1 MCPKEKTSEVTANHA
16 GCIHKMSKAN
26 KIYNHALNLSR
37 RKAFLFFQKMGLHL
51 TPNHF
56 YIPIPDTRKLK
67 MDLWKEPSDL
77 NGIDINEEEQIKL
90 LAMFSSKFKDEYEK
104 IPRDKTSIPHQYY
117 LNNGAF
123 ESVDAEILYC
133 MIRHF
138 KPRKVFEIG
147 SGYST
152 LLAAQAV
159 LKNEEEGYDNCELI
173 AFEPYPNDTL
183 KSGFHGLSKLVTAK
197 IQDVPSS
204 RFNELNEN
212 DILFIDS
219 SHVLMIG
226 SDVQY
231 EYLNIMPKLK
241 KGVLVHIHDIF
252 LPAEYPKEWILED
265 FRFWNEQ
272 YLLQAFLIYNQAFE
286 VLWMGN
292 YMNLMHS
299 NELEA
304 AFSSYKKGKISPGSF
319 WMRKKI

>member
-1 MCPKEKTSEVTANHA
+1 
-16 GCIHKMSKAN
+16 
-26 KIYNHALNLSR
+26 
-37 RKAFLFFQKMGLHL
+37 
-51 TPNHF
+51 
-56 YIPIPDTRKLK
+56 
-67 MDLWKEPSDL
+67 
-77 NGIDINEEEQIKL
+77 
-90 LAMFSSKFKDEYEK
+90 
-104 IPRDKTSIPHQYY
+104 
-117 LNNGAF
+117 
-123 ESVDAEILYC
+123 
-133 MIRHF
+133 
-138 KPRKVFEIG
+138 
-147 SGYST
+147 
-152 LLAAQAV
+152 LAAQAV
-159 LKNEEEGYDNCELI
+159 LKNEEDGYDECELI

-231 EYLNIMPKLK
+231 EYLNIMPKLN

-292 YMNLMHS
+292 FMNLMHS
-299 NELEA
+299 NELET
-304 AFSSYKKGKISPGSF
+304 AFSSYEKGKISPGSF